1 MQQGLSNE
9 DACRIVGVNPK
20 TGRRWRN
27 GRRPSGRNKAAP
39 PVRPVVPPSSSSR
52 FLREDERIYIADRL
66 REKATVRAIAAEL
79 GRSPSTISREIRRNR
94 TVGTRG
100 QWHYRPY
107 AAQARADGR
116 RPRPKPR
123 KVHQNPELWDFVQAG
138 LDRRWS
144 PEQILETASPA
155 AGPFPYL
162 YLVFRASSSA
172 YSGHQS
178 PALGPPLQS
187 PSDSPGRLTHR

>member
-1 MQQGLSNE
+1 MQQGVSNN
-9 DACRIVGVNPK
+9 DACRIVGINPK

-39 PVRPVVPPSSSSR
+39 PVRPVVPPSASSVR
-52 FLREDERIYIADRL
+52 YLREEEQIYIADRL
-66 REKATVRAIAAEL
+66 REKASVRASAAEL

-100 QWHYRPY
+100 QCHYRPY
-107 AAQARADGR
+107 AAQARSDSR

-123 KVHQNPELWDFVQAG
+123 KVLQNPQLRDFVQAG

-144 PEQILETASPA
+144 PEQ
-155 AGPFPYL
+155 
-162 YLVFRASSSA
+162 SA
-172 YSGHQS
+172 T
-178 PALGPPLQS
+178 L
-187 PSDSPGRLTHR
+187 

>member
-1 MQQGLSNE
+1 MQQGVSNN
-9 DACRIVGVNPK
+9 DACRIVGINPK

-39 PVRPVVPPSSSSR
+39 PVRPVVPPSASSVR
-52 FLREDERIYIADRL
+52 YLREEEQIYIADRL
-66 REKATVRAIAAEL
+66 REKASVRAIAAEL

-100 QWHYRPY
+100 QCHYRPY
-107 AAQARADGR
+107 AAQARSDSR

-123 KVHQNPELWDFVQAG
+123 KVLQNPQLRDFVQAG

-144 PEQILETASPA
+144 PEQ
-155 AGPFPYL
+155 
-162 YLVFRASSSA
+162 SA
-172 YSGHQS
+172 T
-178 PALGPPLQS
+178 L
-187 PSDSPGRLTHR
+187 